1 MVYNFFYF
9 LYLGLAYNDYD
20 RQTCLKILSLFCLVF
35 TCWGLVFICSDDRHD
50 DGRSIFRKA
59 ASLIILV
66 HGATNLLYSTTLGN
80 LFIKHK
86 AYHYFR
92 TQINKP
98 NGKLILELVNGNLRE
113 PISVTANLV
122 LFWIWKIWKMLIF

>member
-1 MVYNFFYF
+1 M
-9 LYLGLAYNDYD
+9 
-20 RQTCLKILSLFCLVF
+20 
-35 TCWGLVFICSDDRHD
+35 FICSDDRHD
-50 DGRSIFRKA
+50 DGRSIFRNA

-66 HGATNLLYSTTLGN
+66 HGAINLLHSTALGN

-86 AYHYFR
+86 AYHSFR

-98 NGKLILELVNGNLRE
+98 NGKLRLELVNGNLRE

-122 LFWIWKIWKMLIF
+122 VFWI